1 MMSFVDVS
9 LYLVICLGVCKSP
22 ATINEPET
30 PFLQVIVDTTKL
42 KIKRHPP
49 GENCTYELRTKLIV
63 WGKYQS

>member
-1 MMSFVDVS
+1 MMSFVAVS

-42 KIKRHPP
+42 KRHPP
-49 GENCTYELRTKLIV
+49 REKRTYQLRTKSIV